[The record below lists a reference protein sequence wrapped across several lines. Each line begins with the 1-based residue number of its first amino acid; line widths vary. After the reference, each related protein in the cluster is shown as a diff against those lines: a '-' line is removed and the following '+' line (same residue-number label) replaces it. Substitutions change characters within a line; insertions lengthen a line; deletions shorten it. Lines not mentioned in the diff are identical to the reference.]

1 MLIQTLLVAACFL
14 GQTKIEPDHTGNP
27 VLAQVLTKGVEAGG
41 QTVKL
46 PSPRFVDGLTAE
58 DERTAL
64 LDVAESDR
72 AVDEMLRDSV
82 TAPYIIKVRDHKASG
97 ATIRMADLWFVVYA
111 PLEQVDPIRELARAD
126 QKKVD
131 VANMSF
137 ETRMLKNDEIQTA
150 GNKPAES
157 APGKAEWFAYVH
169 ARLLDRIE
177 FDVTN
182 HGAVSQSP
190 NSIVVAS
197 RTDPAFDK
205 VESNGNCWRS
215 VTSTTGANA
224 LGADKHPYSGGISYA
239 KISRCALKQGALVVE
254 MHVAFVE
261 PDGWFQGA
269 PILRS
274 KFGVVAQDQIRTL
287 RRELA
292 KKRAK

>member
-1 MLIQTLLVAACFL
+1 
-14 GQTKIEPDHTGNP
+14 
-27 VLAQVLTKGVEAGG
+27 
-41 QTVKL
+41 
-46 PSPRFVDGLTAE
+46 
-58 DERTAL
+58 
-64 LDVAESDR
+64 VAESDR

-82 TAPYIIKVRDHKASG
+82 TAPYIIKVRDQKASG

-111 PLEQVDPIRELARAD
+111 PLEKIDPVREMARAD
-126 QKKVD
+126 QRKVE

-137 ETRMLKNDEIQTA
+137 ETRMLKADLIRAA
-150 GNKPAES
+150 GIKPADNS
-157 APGKAEWFAYVH
+157 AGQADWYVHVH

-190 NSIVVAS
+190 DSMVIAS
-197 RTDPAFDK
+197 RTDRSFDTAK
-205 VESNGNCWRS
+205 SNPNCWKS
-215 VTSTTGANA
+215 VTATGSANA
-224 LGADKHPYSGGISYA
+224 GRPATQPYSGGISYA
-239 KISRCALKQGALVVE
+239 KISRCAFKPGALLVE

-274 KFGVVAQDQIRTL
+274 KFGVIAQDQIRTL

-292 KKRAK
+292 QKRAK

>member
-1 MLIQTLLVAACFL
+1 MVIQTLLVAACFL
-14 GQTKIEPDHTGNP
+14 GQTKIEPDHTRNL
-27 VLAQVLTKGVEAGG
+27 VFAQVLTKGVEAGG

-46 PSPRFVDGLTAE
+46 PPPRFVDGLTAE
-58 DERTAL
+58 EERAAL
-64 LDVAESDR
+64 REVAESDR

-82 TAPYIIKVRDHKASG
+82 TAPYIIKIRDRKASG

-111 PLEQVDPIRELARAD
+111 PLEKIDPVREVARTD
-126 QKKVD
+126 QKKVE

-137 ETRMLKNDEIQTA
+137 ETRMLKADEIQSA
-150 GNKPAES
+150 GIKPADS
-157 APGKAEWFAYVH
+157 APGMSQWYAHVH

-182 HGAVSQSP
+182 HGAVSRSP
-190 NSIVVAS
+190 DSMVIAS
-197 RTDPAFDK
+197 RTDPSFDK
-205 VESNGNCWRS
+205 AKSNPNCWRS
-215 VTSTTGANA
+215 VTATATARLSPA
-224 LGADKHPYSGGISYA
+224 KQPYSGGISYA
-239 KISRCALKQGALVVE
+239 KISRCAIKPGALVVE

-274 KFGVVAQDQIRTL
+274 KFGVIAQDQIRTL

>member
-1 MLIQTLLVAACFL
+1 MLIQTLLVAVSLVSQA
-14 GQTKIEPDHTGNP
+14 KIEPAHSRNAVYTE
-27 VLAQVLTKGVEAGG
+27 VLRQGLETGG
-41 QTVKL
+41 QTITL
-46 PSPRFVDGLTAE
+46 APPRLVDGLTPE
-58 DERTAL
+58 EERAAL
-64 LDVAESDR
+64 RKVAESDR

-82 TAPYIIKVRDHKASG
+82 TAPYIIKVRDQKATG
-97 ATIRMADLWFVVYA
+97 ATIRMADVWFVVYA
-111 PLEQVDPIRELARAD
+111 PLEKIDPVREVARAD
-126 QKKVD
+126 QKKIE

-137 ETRMLKNDEIQTA
+137 ETRKLNAQ
-150 GNKPAES
+150 
-157 APGKAEWFAYVH
+157 AEWYAHVH

-190 NSIVVAS
+190 DSIVVAS

-205 VESNGNCWRS
+205 AATNTNYWIS
-215 VTSTTGANA
+215 VSAPGGASA
-224 LGADKHPYSGGISYA
+224 AKQPYSGGISYA
-239 KISRCALKQGALVVE
+239 KISRCALKPGALVVE

-274 KFGVVAQDQIRTL
+274 KFGVIAQDQIRTL

>member
-1 MLIQTLLVAACFL
+1 MVIQTLLVAACFL
-14 GQTKIEPDHTGNP
+14 GQTKIEPDHTRNL
-27 VLAQVLTKGVEAGG
+27 VFAQVLTKGVEAGG

-46 PSPRFVDGLTAE
+46 PPPRFVDGLTAGE
-58 DERTAL
+58 ERAAL
-64 LDVAESDR
+64 RDVAESDR

-82 TAPYIIKVRDHKASG
+82 TAPYIIKVRDQKAPG

-137 ETRMLKNDEIQTA
+137 ETRMLKNDEIQSA
-150 GNKPAES
+150 GIKPADYAAS
-157 APGKAEWFAYVH
+157 KPEWLAYVH

-190 NSIVVAS
+190 SSIVVAS
-197 RTDPAFDK
+197 LTDPAFDK
-205 VESNGNCWRS
+205 AESKANCWRS
-215 VTSTTGANA
+215 VTATTTGAQ
-224 LGADKHPYSGGISYA
+224 KQPYSGGISYA
-239 KISRCALKQGALVVE
+239 KISRCALKPGALLVE

-261 PDGWFQGA
+261 PDGWFAGA

-274 KFGVVAQDQIRTL
+274 KFGVIAQDQIRAL

>member
-1 MLIQTLLVAACFL
+1 MLIQTLLVAVSLVSQA
-14 GQTKIEPDHTGNP
+14 KIEPAHSRNAVYTE
-27 VLAQVLTKGVEAGG
+27 VLRQGLETGG
-41 QTVKL
+41 QTITL
-46 PSPRFVDGLTAE
+46 APPRLVDGLTPE
-58 DERTAL
+58 EERAAL
-64 LDVAESDR
+64 RKVAESDR

-82 TAPYIIKVRDHKASG
+82 TAPYIIKVRDQKATG
-97 ATIRMADLWFVVYA
+97 ATIRMADVWFVVYA
-111 PLEQVDPIRELARAD
+111 PLEKIDPVREVARAD
-126 QKKVD
+126 QKKIE

-137 ETRMLKNDEIQTA
+137 ETRKLNADEIRAA
-150 GNKPAES
+150 GIKPIDTPADQ
-157 APGKAEWFAYVH
+157 AEWYAHVH

-190 NSIVVAS
+190 DSIVVAS

-205 VESNGNCWRS
+205 AATNTNYWIS
-215 VTSTTGANA
+215 VSAPGGASA
-224 LGADKHPYSGGISYA
+224 AKQPYSGGISYA
-239 KISRCALKQGALVVE
+239 KISRCALKPGALVVE

-274 KFGVVAQDQIRTL
+274 KFGVIAQDQIRTL

-292 KKRAK
+292 KKHAK

>member
-1 MLIQTLLVAACFL
+1 MVIQTLLVAACFL
-14 GQTKIEPDHTGNP
+14 GQTKIEPDHTRNL
-27 VLAQVLTKGVEAGG
+27 VFAQVLTKGVEAGG

-46 PSPRFVDGLTAE
+46 PPPRFVDGLTAE
-58 DERTAL
+58 EERAAL
-64 LDVAESDR
+64 RDVAESDR

-82 TAPYIIKVRDHKASG
+82 TAPYIIKVRDQKASG

-111 PLEQVDPIRELARAD
+111 PLEQVDPLRELARAD

-137 ETRMLKNDEIQTA
+137 ETRMLKNDEIQSA
-150 GNKPAES
+150 GIKPADYAAS
-157 APGKAEWFAYVH
+157 KPEWLAYVH

-190 NSIVVAS
+190 SSIVVAS
-197 RTDPAFDK
+197 LTDPAFDK
-205 VESNGNCWRS
+205 VESKANCWRS
-215 VTSTTGANA
+215 VTATATGAQ
-224 LGADKHPYSGGISYA
+224 KQPYSGGISYA
-239 KISRCALKQGALVVE
+239 KISRCALKPGALLVE

-261 PDGWFQGA
+261 PDGWFAGA

>member
-1 MLIQTLLVAACFL
+1 MVIQTLLMAACFL
-14 GQTKIEPDHTGNP
+14 GQTKIEPDHAGNP
-27 VLAQVLTKGVEAGG
+27 VYAQVLTKGVEAGG

-58 DERTAL
+58 EQSAAL
-64 LDVAESDR
+64 REVAGSDR

-82 TAPYIIKVRDHKASG
+82 TAPYIIKLRDQKAPD
-97 ATIRMADLWFVVYA
+97 ATIRMADLWFAVYA

-137 ETRMLKNDEIQTA
+137 ETRLLKNDEIQSA
-150 GNKPAES
+150 GIKFADS
-157 APGKAEWFAYVH
+157 APSKAEWYAYVH

-182 HGAVSQSP
+182 HGAVSQSS

-197 RTDPAFDK
+197 RTDPAFDR
-205 VESNGNCWRS
+205 VEPNGNCWRS
-215 VTSTTGANA
+215 VTTTPGANA

-239 KISRCALKQGALVVE
+239 KISRCALKPGALLVE

-274 KFGVVAQDQIRTL
+274 KFGVAAQDQIRTL

>member
-1 MLIQTLLVAACFL
+1 MVIQTLLVAGWFL
-14 GQTKIEPDHTGNP
+14 GQTKIEPDHTRNL
-27 VLAQVLTKGVEAGG
+27 VFAQVLTKGVEAGG
-41 QTVKL
+41 QTVNL
-46 PSPRFVDGLTAE
+46 PPPRFVDGLTAE
-58 DERTAL
+58 EERAAL
-64 LDVAESDR
+64 RDVAESDR

-82 TAPYIIKVRDHKASG
+82 TAPYIIKVRDQKAAG
-97 ATIRMADLWFVVYA
+97 ATIRMADIWFAAYA
-111 PLEQVDPIRELARAD
+111 PLEQVDPIRELARSD

-137 ETRMLKNDEIQTA
+137 ETRMLKNDEILSA
-150 GNKPAES
+150 GIKPAEY
-157 APGKAEWFAYVH
+157 AAAKTEWLAYVH

-190 NSIVVAS
+190 SSIVVAS
-197 RTDPAFDK
+197 RTDPSFDK
-205 VESNGNCWRS
+205 VESKANCWRS
-215 VTSTTGANA
+215 VTANA
-224 LGADKHPYSGGISYA
+224 PGAQKQPYSGGISYA
-239 KISRCALKQGALVVE
+239 KISRCALKPGALLVE

-261 PDGWFQGA
+261 PDGWFAGA

>member
-1 MLIQTLLVAACFL
+1 MVIQTLLVAACFL
-14 GQTKIEPDHTGNP
+14 GQTKVEPDHTRNL
-27 VLAQVLTKGVEAGG
+27 VFAQVLTKGVEAGG

-46 PSPRFVDGLTAE
+46 PPPRFVDGLTAE
-58 DERTAL
+58 EERAAL
-64 LDVAESDR
+64 RDVAESDR

-82 TAPYIIKVRDHKASG
+82 TAPYIIKVRDQKASG

-111 PLEQVDPIRELARAD
+111 PLEQVDPIRELARSD

-137 ETRMLKNDEIQTA
+137 ETRMLKNDEIQSA
-150 GNKPAES
+150 GIKPADYG
-157 APGKAEWFAYVH
+157 AGKPEWLAYVH

-182 HGAVSQSP
+182 HGAFSQSA

-197 RTDPAFDK
+197 LTDPAFDK
-205 VESNGNCWRS
+205 VESKANCWRS
-215 VTSTTGANA
+215 VTATTTGAP
-224 LGADKHPYSGGISYA
+224 KQQYSGGISYA
-239 KISRCALKQGALVVE
+239 KISRCALKPGALVVE

-261 PDGWFQGA
+261 PDGWFAGA

>member
-1 MLIQTLLVAACFL
+1 MVIQTLLVAACFL
-14 GQTKIEPDHTGNP
+14 GQTKIEPDHTRNL
-27 VLAQVLTKGVEAGG
+27 VFAQVLTKGVETGG

-46 PSPRFVDGLTAE
+46 PPPRFVDGLTAE
-58 DERTAL
+58 EERAAL
-64 LDVAESDR
+64 RDVAESDR

-82 TAPYIIKVRDHKASG
+82 TAPYIIKVRDQKASG

-137 ETRMLKNDEIQTA
+137 ETRMLKNDEIQSA
-150 GNKPAES
+150 GINPADHGASKP
-157 APGKAEWFAYVH
+157 EWLAHVH

-190 NSIVVAS
+190 SSIVVAS
-197 RTDPAFDK
+197 LTDPAFDK
-205 VESNGNCWRS
+205 VESKANCWRS
-215 VTSTTGANA
+215 VTATAA
-224 LGADKHPYSGGISYA
+224 RAQKQPYSGGISYA
-239 KISRCALKQGALVVE
+239 KISRCALKPGALVVE

-261 PDGWFQGA
+261 PDGWFAGA

>member
-1 MLIQTLLVAACFL
+1 MVIQTLLVAACFL
-14 GQTKIEPDHTGNP
+14 GQTKIEPDHTRNL
-27 VLAQVLTKGVEAGG
+27 VFAQVLTKGVEAGG

-46 PSPRFVDGLTAE
+46 PPPRFVDGLTAGE
-58 DERTAL
+58 ERAAL
-64 LDVAESDR
+64 RDVAESDR

-82 TAPYIIKVRDHKASG
+82 TAPYIIKVRDQKAPG

-137 ETRMLKNDEIQTA
+137 ETRMLKNDEIQSA
-150 GNKPAES
+150 GIKPADYAAS
-157 APGKAEWFAYVH
+157 KPEWLAYVH

-190 NSIVVAS
+190 SSIVVAS
-197 RTDPAFDK
+197 LTDPAFDK
-205 VESNGNCWRS
+205 AESKANCWRS
-215 VTSTTGANA
+215 VTATTTGAQ
-224 LGADKHPYSGGISYA
+224 KQPYSGGISYA
-239 KISRCALKQGALVVE
+239 KISRCALKPGALVVE

>member
-1 MLIQTLLVAACFL
+1 MVIQTLLVAACFL
-14 GQTKIEPDHTGNP
+14 GQTKIEPDHTRNL
-27 VLAQVLTKGVEAGG
+27 VFAQVLTKGVEAGG

-46 PSPRFVDGLTAE
+46 PPPRFVDGLTAGE
-58 DERTAL
+58 ERAAL
-64 LDVAESDR
+64 RDVAESDR

-82 TAPYIIKVRDHKASG
+82 TAPYIIKVRDQKAPG

-131 VANMSF
+131 VANTSF
-137 ETRMLKNDEIQTA
+137 ETRMLKNDEIQSA
-150 GNKPAES
+150 GIKPADYAAS
-157 APGKAEWFAYVH
+157 KPEWLAYVH

-190 NSIVVAS
+190 SSIVVAS
-197 RTDPAFDK
+197 LTDPAFDK
-205 VESNGNCWRS
+205 AESKANCWRS
-215 VTSTTGANA
+215 VTATTTGAQ
-224 LGADKHPYSGGISYA
+224 KQPYSGGISYA
-239 KISRCALKQGALVVE
+239 KISRCALKPGALLVE

-261 PDGWFQGA
+261 PDGWFAGA

-274 KFGVVAQDQIRTL
+274 KFGVIAQDQIRTL